1 MDPKRAAYVIGTVV
15 LVIVDLIALND
26 ITTASVSVTQVAF
39 LVLSIPVLVALAAK
53 ALSPSRPEDLRL
65 PRVSHHPRPR

>member
-1 MDPKRAAYVIGTVV
+1 MDPKRAAYITGTVV

-26 ITTASVSVTQVAF
+26 ITTASVSVAQVAF
-39 LVLSIPVLVALAAK
+39 LVLSIPLIVAFGAK
-53 ALSPSRPEDLRL
+53 ALTPSRPEDLRL